1 MYNNFRQQAS
11 LLAIHNA
18 KQKAQEMARLV
29 HQAVG
34 RPLSVRE
41 EENKEWN
48 GSNET
53 LEDIE
58 SVKSVQQRVENATI
72 SISSKVFVTYELK
85 PKIKKKTIS

>member
-1 MYNNFRQQAS
+1 MSFDRQQAS

-41 EENKEWN
+41 EETKEWS
-48 GSNET
+48 GTNET
-53 LEDIE
+53 LEDVE
-58 SVKSVQQRVENATI
+58 SIKTVQQRIANSTI
-72 SISSKVFVTYELK
+72 SISSKVSVTYELK
-85 PKIKKKTIS
+85 PKLKKKTIS